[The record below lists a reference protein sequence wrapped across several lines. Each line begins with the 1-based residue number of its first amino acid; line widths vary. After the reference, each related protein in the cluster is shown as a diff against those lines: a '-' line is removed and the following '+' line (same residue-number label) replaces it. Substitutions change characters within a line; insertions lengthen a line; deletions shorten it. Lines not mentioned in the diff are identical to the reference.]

1 MNKSLPSIISALVFC
16 FFAYLFP
23 VAHAYATPS
32 LQFTPTTVSVLQ
44 NNTFQVDIQM
54 NVDANNALASD
65 VIVQYAGSDLE
76 VLSVTTGGFFPQF
89 NFAPTIANANGTLE
103 LHGYS
108 TAGDSNITG
117 AGSFAKISFKAK
129 KGSGSSAITI
139 ACTGETNNTNILT
152 TSGINI
158 LTCSQINLVGVNYS
172 SGITPT
178 LTSTPIPT
186 VTPTLP
192 PNTTPTSTSTPTP
205 TSAPGT
211 NVVPY
216 CASISTDITIA
227 TGVPKEISVSCSGV
241 DPNGYINGA
250 EFWFGDGTS
259 QIVIRNVGSPGTVT
273 TTHTYSTAGLY
284 KLECKVRDNDQVYS
298 SLPDV
303 CKKILTIQ
311 QGKTTT
317 TPTTIKQKTVS
328 VSILSPT
335 PQVISMIED
344 TPEVTPFPETTPIP
358 VETAAE
364 EQTASPLRFLWVLA
378 GIIPAIVIIM
388 LFQHKRRNR
397 QNPPSVTPPVETPQY
412 PQPKF

>member
-1 MNKSLPSIISALVFC
+1 MNKPLPTIISAIVFC
-16 FFAYLFP
+16 FFAYMFP

-32 LQFTPTTVSVLQ
+32 IQFAPTSVSVLQ

-54 NVDANNALASD
+54 NVDANNTLASD

-76 VLSVTTGGFFPQF
+76 AVSVTNGGFFPQF

-117 AGSFAKISFKAK
+117 TGSFAKITFKAK
-129 KGSGSSAITI
+129 KGSGSGAITI
-139 ACTGETNNTNILT
+139 TCTGETNNTNILT
-152 TSGINI
+152 TAGTNI
-158 LTCSQINLVGVNYS
+158 LTCSQINQVGVSYT

-186 VTPTLP
+186 ITPTLP
-192 PNTTPTSTSTPTP
+192 PNTTPTTTSTPTP
-205 TSAPGT
+205 TTAPGT
-211 NVVPY
+211 NVTPY

-259 QIVIRNVGSPGTVT
+259 QLVTRNVGSPGTVT
-273 TTHTYSTAGLY
+273 TTHTYTSAGLY

-298 SLPDV
+298 PLPDV

-317 TPTTIKQKTVS
+317 PTPIKQKTVS
-328 VSILSPT
+328 VSTMSPT
-335 PQVISMIED
+335 PQVISMIEE

-358 VETAAE
+358 EETTTE
-364 EQTASPLRFLWVLA
+364 ENTGSPLRFLWILA
-378 GIIPAIVIIM
+378 GIIPAIVIVK

-397 QNPPSVTPPVETPQY
+397 QTPPSEAPPIETTQY